1 MSERE
6 RWIVYPLIFFALG
19 AAVRDKLL
27 QRVEAKEI
35 ICESVAI
42 VDLQNPTNVLAELG
56 FRRSRPNDPTQL
68 ADRVGQLRLVDSEG
82 NDLCEINSNAFFR
95 RLGTHLL
102 QVVDPHGQPLVNA
115 GTEPVVVPGTVI
127 EGKEPTVSYQ
137 GVIYLNNQPLGTGV
151 RLAPPSSRGKT
162 PTEQSAPTPPGP

>member
-35 ICESVAI
+35 VCESVAI
-42 VDLQNPTNVLAELG
+42 VDLQNPDRVLAELG
-56 FRRSRPNDPTQL
+56 FRRARPNDPTQL

-82 NDLCEINSNAFFR
+82 NEVCEINGNAFFR
-95 RLGTHLL
+95 RLITHLL
-102 QVVDPHGQPLVNA
+102 QVVDPQRQPLVNV
-115 GTEPVVVPGTVI
+115 GTEPVAVPGTAT
-127 EGKEPTVSYQ
+127 EGKEPAVSYQ
-137 GVIYLNNQPLGTGV
+137 GVIYLNNQPLGVGV
-151 RLAPPSSRGKT
+151 RLAPPAVRDGK
-162 PTEQSAPTPPGP
+162 PENSPAPAP

>member
-35 ICESVAI
+35 VCESIAI

-56 FRRSRPNDPTQL
+56 FRRARPNDPTQL

-82 NDLCEINSNAFFR
+82 NDVCEINSNAFFR

-102 QVVDPHGQPLVNA
+102 QVIDPQGQPLVNA
-115 GTEPVVVPGTVI
+115 GTEPVLVPGTAM

-137 GVIYLNNQPLGTGV
+137 GVIYLNNQPLGVGV
-151 RLAPPSSRGKT
+151 RLA
-162 PTEQSAPTPPGP
+162 APATREAAPEDSPAPAP

>member
-19 AAVRDKLL
+19 SAVRDKLL

-35 ICESVAI
+35 VCESLAI
-42 VDLQNPTNVLAELG
+42 VDFQNPTHVLAELG
-56 FRRSRPNDPTQL
+56 FRRSNPNDPSQL
-68 ADRVGQLRLVDSEG
+68 ADRVGQLRLLDSEG
-82 NDLCEINSNAFFR
+82 NDLCEVNSNAFFR

-102 QVVDPHGQPLVNA
+102 QVVDPQGQPLVNV
-115 GTEPVVVPGTVI
+115 GTEPVAVPGTAI

-137 GVIYLNNQPLGTGV
+137 GVIYLNNQPLGMGV
-151 RLAPPSSRGKT
+151 RLAPPTARQSE
-162 PTEQSAPTPPGP
+162 PIEQPAP